1 MFVLEEKLNL
11 PHKILIDERKD
22 LTISGVSEVKSFD
35 DETLVLSTVAGILTV
50 KGSGLKILNFNTS
63 TGDLTANGKI
73 YALAYTSSPEKG
85 GFFAKV
91 FR

>member
-1 MFVLEEKLNL
+1 MEEKLNL

-35 DETLVLSTVAGILTV
+35 DETLVLNTVAGLLTI
-50 KGSGLKILNFNTS
+50 KGTALKIINFNTA
-63 TGDLTANGKI
+63 TGDLSANGKI
-73 YALAYTSSPEKG
+73 YALAYTSSPEKS

>member
-1 MFVLEEKLNL
+1 MEEKLNL
-11 PHKILIDERKD
+11 PHKILIDERKN

-35 DETLVLSTVAGILTV
+35 DETLILSTVAGLLTV
-50 KGSGLKILNFNTS
+50 KGAGLKILNFNTT
-63 TGDLTANGKI
+63 TGDLSANGKI
-73 YALAYTSSPEKG
+73 YAVAYTSPSEKG